1 MSSATQL
8 TANQANAQHS
18 TGPRTGEGK
27 ARVSQNALRHG
38 LTARHLVIRDDEH
51 EEFDALLNSLSSE
64 LDPQGAIETI
74 AFHELL
80 HAAWS
85 LHRFRRIE
93 AEASR
98 GTVEDFT
105 DPATTTV
112 LDRLSRYQARAQ
124 RAWQKALHE
133 LRVLQ
138 TNRALRALKL
148 NGQEAAEVPA
158 IASINDLTKQ
168 THSEV
173 TAEALDLALQMV
185 DYEAKAGTLKAIQKR
200 SGSIPSVTPEPT
212 VQPLLR

>member
-173 TAEALDLALQMV
+173 TAEALDLAVQMV
-185 DYEAKAGTLKAIQKR
+185 DYEVGVGTLKAIQKR
-200 SGSIPSVTPEPT
+200 TATP
-212 VQPLLR
+212 

>member
-18 TGPRTGEGK
+18 TGPRTDEGK

-38 LTARHLVIRDDEH
+38 LTARHLVIRDDER
-51 EEFDALLNSLSSE
+51 EEYADLLNSLSSE
-64 LDPQGAIETI
+64 LDPQGAVETI

-98 GTVEDFT
+98 GTVEDFA

-148 NGQEAAEVPA
+148 DQQEAAEVPA

-173 TAEALDLALQMV
+173 TAEALDLAIQMV
-185 DYEAKAGTLKAIQKR
+185 DYEVGIGTLEARQKR
-200 SGSIPSVTPEPT
+200 NGAIPPKPAS
-212 VQPLLR
+212 

>member
-1 MSSATQL
+1 MASATQI
-8 TANQANAQHS
+8 TANQANAEHS
-18 TGPRTGEGK
+18 TGPRTDEGK

-38 LTARHLVIRDDEH
+38 LTARHLVIRDDER
-51 EEFDALLNSLSSE
+51 EEYADLLNSLSSE
-64 LDPQGAIETI
+64 LDPQGAVETV

-98 GTVEDFT
+98 GSVEDFT

-112 LDRLSRYQARAQ
+112 LDRLTRYQSRAQ

-148 NGQEAAEVPA
+148 DQQEAAEVPA

-168 THSEV
+168 TQSEV

-185 DYEAKAGTLKAIQKR
+185 DYEVGIGTLEARQKR
-200 SGSIPSVTPEPT
+200 NGAIPPKPT
-212 VQPLLR
+212 A

>member
-1 MSSATQL
+1 MASTTQL
-8 TANQANAQHS
+8 TANQANAHHS
-18 TGPRTGEGK
+18 TGPRTDEGK

-64 LDPQGAIETI
+64 LDPQGAIETV

-105 DPATTTV
+105 DPATTAV

-148 NGQEAAEVPA
+148 DEQEAAEVPA

-173 TAEALDLALQMV
+173 TTEALDLALQMV
-185 DYEAKAGTLKAIQKR
+185 DYEVGIGTLEARRKRNGAIPPK
-200 SGSIPSVTPEPT
+200 PT
-212 VQPLLR
+212 A

>member
-1 MSSATQL
+1 MASTTQL

-18 TGPRTGEGK
+18 TGPRTDEGK

-64 LDPQGAIETI
+64 LDPQGAVETVV
-74 AFHELL
+74 FHELL

-98 GTVEDFT
+98 GSVEDFA

-148 NGQEAAEVPA
+148 DQQEAAEVPA

-173 TAEALDLALQMV
+173 TAEALDLAIQMV
-185 DYEAKAGTLKAIQKR
+185 DYEVGIGTLEARQKR
-200 SGSIPSVTPEPT
+200 NGTIPPEPT
-212 VQPLLR
+212 A

>member
-1 MSSATQL
+1 MSSTPQL

-18 TGPRTGEGK
+18 TGPRTDEGK

-51 EEFDALLNSLSSE
+51 EEFTALQDSLSE
-64 LDPQGAIETI
+64 QLDPQGAMETL
-74 AFHELL
+74 AFQEIL
-80 HAAWS
+80 HAAWN

-98 GTVEDFT
+98 GSVEDFT

-112 LDRLSRYQARAQ
+112 LDRLTRYQSRAQ

-138 TNRALRALKL
+138 TNRALRTRKL
-148 NGQEAAEVPA
+148 SEQEAAEVPA

-168 THSEV
+168 TQSEV

-185 DYEAKAGTLKAIQKR
+185 DYEVGIGTLEARQKR
-200 SGSIPSVTPEPT
+200 NGAIPPKPT
-212 VQPLLR
+212 A

>member
-1 MSSATQL
+1 MASAAQI

-18 TGPRTGEGK
+18 TGPNTDEGK

-51 EEFDALLNSLSSE
+51 EEFAALQNALSEE
-64 LDPQGAIETI
+64 LAPQGAMEAIVFE
-74 AFHELL
+74 ELL
-80 HAAWS
+80 HAAWN

-93 AEASR
+93 AEVSR
-98 GTVEDFT
+98 GAIEDFT

-112 LDRLSRYQARAQ
+112 LDRLTRYQARAL
-124 RAWQKALHE
+124 RARQKALQE

-138 TNRALRALKL
+138 TNRALRAVKL
-148 NGQEAAEVPA
+148 TPQQTADVPA

-173 TAEALDLALQMV
+173 TAEAIDLAVKML
-185 DYEAKAGTLKAIQKR
+185 DYEAGSFLASRRR
-200 SGSIPSVTPEPT
+200 SETTPARPALP
-212 VQPLLR
+212 PLVR

>member
-1 MSSATQL
+1 MSSATRL
-8 TANQANAQHS
+8 AAKQANAQHS
-18 TGPRTGEGK
+18 TGPRTDQGK
-27 ARVSQNALRHG
+27 ARVSQNALSHG
-38 LTARHLVIRDDEH
+38 LTARHLVIRDDERD
-51 EEFDALLNSLSSE
+51 EFADLLNSLSSE
-64 LDPQGAIETI
+64 LDPQGAIETV

-98 GTVEDFT
+98 GSVEDFT

-112 LDRLSRYQARAQ
+112 LDRLTRYQSRAQ

-133 LRVLQ
+133 LRDLQ

-148 NGQEAAEVPA
+148 NEQEAAEVPA

-173 TAEALDLALQMV
+173 TAEALELAIQMV
-185 DYEAKAGTLKAIQKR
+185 DYEAGVGTLKAIQKR
-200 SGSIPSVTPEPT
+200 NGTTPPEPT
-212 VQPLLR
+212 AQPPVER

>member
-1 MSSATQL
+1 MSSTPQL

-18 TGPRTGEGK
+18 TGPRTDEGK

-38 LTARHLVIRDDEH
+38 LTARHLVIRDDER
-51 EEFDALLNSLSSE
+51 EEYADLLNSLSSE
-64 LDPQGAIETI
+64 LDPQGAIETV

-98 GTVEDFT
+98 GSVEDFT

-112 LDRLSRYQARAQ
+112 LDRLTRYQSRAQ

-148 NGQEAAEVPA
+148 DQQEAAEVPA

-168 THSEV
+168 TQSEV

-185 DYEAKAGTLKAIQKR
+185 DYEVGIGTLEARQKR
-200 SGSIPSVTPEPT
+200 NGAIPPKPT
-212 VQPLLR
+212 A

>member
-1 MSSATQL
+1 MASTIQL

-18 TGPRTGEGK
+18 TGPRTDEGK

-51 EEFDALLNSLSSE
+51 EEYADLLNSLSSE
-64 LDPQGAIETI
+64 LDPQGAVETI

-98 GTVEDFT
+98 GSVEDFT

-124 RAWQKALHE
+124 RAWQRALHE
-133 LRVLQ
+133 LRDLQ

-148 NGQEAAEVPA
+148 NEKEAAEVPA

-173 TAEALDLALQMV
+173 TAEALDLAIQMV
-185 DYEAKAGTLKAIQKR
+185 DYEVGIGTLEARQKR
-200 SGSIPSVTPEPT
+200 NGAIPPKPT
-212 VQPLLR
+212 S

>member
-1 MSSATQL
+1 MASATQL

-18 TGPRTGEGK
+18 TGPRTDEGK

-38 LTARHLVIRDDEH
+38 LTARHLVIRDDERQ
-51 EEFDALLNSLSSE
+51 EYADLLNSLSSE
-64 LDPQGAIETI
+64 LNPQGAVETV

-93 AEASR
+93 TEASR
-98 GTVEDFT
+98 GSVEDFT

-112 LDRLSRYQARAQ
+112 LDRLSRCQSRAQ

-148 NGQEAAEVPA
+148 DQQEAAEVPA
-158 IASINDLTKQ
+158 IVSINDLTKQ
-168 THSEV
+168 TQSEV

-185 DYEAKAGTLKAIQKR
+185 DYEVGIGTLEARRKRNGAIPPKPV
-200 SGSIPSVTPEPT
+200 S
-212 VQPLLR
+212 

>member
-1 MSSATQL
+1 VRFHHFRGLQDHCLPSRILGRETEESFNSDT
-8 TANQANAQHS
+8 
-18 TGPRTGEGK
+18 
-27 ARVSQNALRHG
+27 RVSQNALLHG
-38 LTARHLVIRDDEH
+38 LTARHLVIRDDER
-51 EEFDALLNSLSSE
+51 EEYADLLNSLSSE
-64 LDPQGAIETI
+64 LDPQGATETV

-98 GTVEDFT
+98 GSVEDLT
-105 DPATTTV
+105 DPAATTV
-112 LDRLSRYQARAQ
+112 LDRLARHQSRAQ

-148 NGQEAAEVPA
+148 DQREAAEVPA

-185 DYEAKAGTLKAIQKR
+185 DYEVGIGTLEARQKR
-200 SGSIPSVTPEPT
+200 NGAIPPKRAS
-212 VQPLLR
+212 